1 MEGLAHSVELTT
13 CFWVFAI
20 DFLGEK
26 GFFCLHTIFNFIN
39 IRNFKVKICEFRL
52 IALSAAKI
60 LQGNPNIPFD
70 QFCKTFQWGFPDIA
84 PKTQCFCACPQYCC
98 LCCRFFII
106 FCHFIVTPHL
116 HKIQHRG
123 EFFFE
128 TCLRLSIFTCAKIQ
142 HT

>member
-1 MEGLAHSVELTT
+1 MAKNYKETT
-13 CFWVFAI
+13 TQAAV
-20 DFLGEK
+20 LRTSTK
-26 GFFCLHTIFNFIN
+26 T
-39 IRNFKVKICEFRL
+39 
-52 IALSAAKI
+52 LS
-60 LQGNPNIPFD
+60 
-70 QFCKTFQWGFPDIA
+70 
-84 PKTQCFCACPQYCC
+84 FCACPQYCC

-123 EFFFE
+123 ESFFE